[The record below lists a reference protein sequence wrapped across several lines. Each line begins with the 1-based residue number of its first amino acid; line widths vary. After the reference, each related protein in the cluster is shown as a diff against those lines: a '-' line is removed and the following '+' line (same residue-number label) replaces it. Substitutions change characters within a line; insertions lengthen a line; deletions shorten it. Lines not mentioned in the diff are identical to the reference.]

1 MKFEHARRWNA
12 QVGRGLTKK
21 PFTVYDYIP
30 KMAIACK
37 RAHCLDLIANDT
49 WIPLGN

>member
-1 MKFEHARRWNA
+1 MKSEHARRWNA

-30 KMAIACK
+30 KMGIVCK
-37 RAHCLDLIANDT
+37 RAHCLDLITN
-49 WIPLGN
+49 N